1 MSIIINNDLIKIIKR
16 NLIFVLKERK
26 YIKKWNYNFQ
36 FNLIHKY
43 LNFIEINI
51 WTKNFMIFFLS

>member
-16 NLIFVLKERK
+16 NLISLKKRK

-36 FNLIHKY
+36 LNLIHKY

-51 WTKNFMIFFLS
+51 WTENFMIFSLS

>member
-16 NLIFVLKERK
+16 NLISLKKRK

-51 WTKNFMIFFLS
+51 WTKNFMIFSLS

>member
-16 NLIFVLKERK
+16 NLISLKKRK

-51 WTKNFMIFFLS
+51 WTENFMIFSLS

>member
-16 NLIFVLKERK
+16 NLISLKKRK

-36 FNLIHKY
+36 LNLIHKY

-51 WTKNFMIFFLS
+51 WTKNFMIFSLS